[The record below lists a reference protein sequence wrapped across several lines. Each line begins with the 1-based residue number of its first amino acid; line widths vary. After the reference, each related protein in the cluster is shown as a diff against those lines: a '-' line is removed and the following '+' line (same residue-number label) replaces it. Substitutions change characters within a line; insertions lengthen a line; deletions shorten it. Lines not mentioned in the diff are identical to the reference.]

1 MESYSTL
8 NTLTFFMAK
17 KTFLGAVNAEFLSFS
32 QMHLGMS
39 FRDRPEICAINRMV
53 SSAAP

>member
-1 MESYSTL
+1 
-8 NTLTFFMAK
+8 MAK

-39 FRDRPEICAINRMV
+39 FRDRPEICASNRMV